1 MSLLSQKIIPRSKP
15 LKYLICIPCVNRE
28 EKNVKNV
35 IQFTFKSFE
44 EGGLFKSKIPW
55 EMCLFES
62 GSKSISY
69 LEFIDTYREKYPH
82 IKIHILENEFPLDG
96 YTNTHRMFVYLSKIF
111 QKKKKK
117 ENEVKEDKKENEDKL
132 SPDGDNMLHSES
144 SNELSK
150 KAENELEEV
159 QEENEK
165 EEVEEIEK
173 INNQYDFIV
182 WMDDD
187 VLVCRKFIENLDAW
201 VRLFGNS
208 SIFTSLYVCYP
219 SFKLQNTHLA
229 NYAHIYNYF
238 GTCCTI
244 FRPFL
249 CKFIVPKFFDF
260 PGKPDSRFRYSVQHF
275 FPQQNKIIVGSG
287 SLVQH
292 MNAGSVNHIGNKNYS
307 GHRAHNFVGIKNDPK
322 LYLSFM

>member
-1 MSLLSQKIIPRSKP
+1 MSLLSQKVIPRTKP

-62 GSKSISY
+62 GSTSTSY
-69 LEFIDTYREKYPH
+69 LQFINEYREKYPH
-82 IKIHILENEFPLDG
+82 IKIHILESDIPLDG
-96 YTNTHRMFVYLSKIF
+96 FTNTHRMFIHLTKIF
-111 QKKKKK
+111 EKKKKVK
-117 ENEVKEDKKENEDKL
+117 MENEKIEMK
-132 SPDGDNMLHSES
+132 
-144 SNELSK
+144 
-150 KAENELEEV
+150 
-159 QEENEK
+159 EENEK
-165 EEVEEIEK
+165 EEVKEENEK
-173 INNQYDFIV
+173 IDNHFDFIL

-187 VLVCRKFIENLDAW
+187 VLVCRKFLENTDAW
-201 VRLFGNS
+201 IRLFGNS

-229 NYAHIYNYF
+229 NYAHIYNYY

-260 PGKPDSRFRYSVQHF
+260 PGKPDSKFRYSVQHF

-292 MNAGSVNHIGNKNYS
+292 MNAGSVNHQGNKHYT
-307 GHRAHNFVGIKNDPK
+307 GHRANNFVGIKNDPK
-322 LYLSFM
+322 LYISFK